1 MRRETLAHL
10 LLLAVVLV
18 WGRTFVLIKNAL
30 RDISPL
36 LSNLLRMTLATA
48 ALLLV
53 YAQRLRGLGRRSWTT
68 GILAGLLLSA
78 GYQFQTAGLA
88 RTTPT
93 KSAFLTGMVVI
104 FVPFFSLL
112 PSQRPPGTGR
122 PAFPAFAGA
131 ALGFAGLTLLAI
143 PSGLPLRPASLG
155 SMSRGDLLTLACA
168 LAFALHLLT
177 LAHGSVRMPFQALAT
192 IQIGTAALSMA
203 VMLLIAALFHG
214 APHPVLH
221 LTTRLLLALAISALL
236 ATAAAFSIQSWAQ
249 GFLPA
254 SHTALLLSLE
264 PVVAALTSFLFLGE
278 HLAGRALLGAA
289 LVLVAILV
297 SELFAAG
304 PILPL
309 STHEAPPPASKP
321 S

>member
-18 WGRTFVLIKNAL
+18 WGSTFVLIKNAL

-36 LSNLLRMTLATA
+36 LFNLLRMMLAIA

-53 YAQRLRGLGRRSWTT
+53 YAQRLRGLGRRSWAT

-104 FVPFFSLL
+104 FVPFLSLL
-112 PSQRPPGTGR
+112 PSLRPPGTGK
-122 PAFPAFAGA
+122 PALPAFAGA

-155 SMSRGDLLTLACA
+155 SISRGDLLTLACA

-177 LAHGSVRMPFQALAT
+177 LAHGSVRIPFQALAT

-203 VMLLIAALFHG
+203 VMLPIFE
-214 APHPVLH
+214 PHPILH

-278 HLAGRALLGAA
+278 HLAGRALLGATF
-289 LVLVAILV
+289 VLVAILV
-297 SELFAAG
+297 SEVFAAG
-304 PILPL
+304 ITLPL